1 VLFGLA
7 ALINATT
14 EEYFWRG
21 ALLPRPDRPAA
32 ALAVVLFGFW
42 HLTFVSAQG
51 VAQAGGA
58 VGFLIAAT
66 VLGTIWM
73 ESRLKTGTLGF
84 GILTHAGV
92 NLFAFITM
100 YVANVPAA

>member
-1 VLFGLA
+1 
-7 ALINATT
+7 
-14 EEYFWRG
+14 
-21 ALLPRPDRPAA
+21 
-32 ALAVVLFGFW
+32 
-42 HLTFVSAQG
+42 
-51 VAQAGGA
+51 
-58 VGFLIAAT
+58 